1 VKITQKFLLIGLVPA
16 VAQILIC
23 SQLFS
28 LLSSV
33 EYYSDLEIK
42 QNIIARTLL
51 SAVAQSVQVAV
62 LAGAYTGQPSP
73 ETIAMVDQ
81 AAAKEDKTFDQ
92 LRNLTRD
99 DTVTYKELE
108 TLQNLGKVSTEL
120 FLRGKGAH
128 RVNPNYDDDSPVGTV
143 YFDQFQNG
151 RQFIQQVRQ
160 LTRVFD
166 HQNER
171 LEQIRLK
178 QKSNREQVKF
188 FVWAELIFDIVC
200 VGALYIIFRV
210 DFSSRF
216 NNLVAMARDLAAD
229 RPIARTVGGTD
240 ELGYLSKALVNAA
253 DARREAVNQ
262 KQLLFQM
269 VTHDLRSPLM
279 AASLVVET
287 MLEQPNPDPVK
298 QETRLHSIERSL
310 QRVVGLSNDL
320 LTIEKLSA
328 GGLELNRT
336 RVDVQETIDF
346 AIETVKPL
354 SDHKGLI
361 LNNQAPAMAASLDED
376 RILQV
381 LVNLLTNAIKFSP
394 KSTQIDITAQ
404 KNAHQLR
411 IEIQDRGPG
420 IDKKDLKRLF
430 DPFQQANDGQ
440 NAKGFGLGLAIA
452 RMLVELHE
460 GEIGAFERQGGGT
473 VFWFTIGLE

>member
-1 VKITQKFLLIGLVPA
+1 MKITQKFLLIGLVPA
-16 VAQILIC
+16 IAQVLIC
-23 SQLFS
+23 IQLFS
-28 LLSSV
+28 LLSAV
-33 EYYSDLEIK
+33 EYYGDKEIK

-62 LAGAYTGQPSP
+62 LAGAYVGQPSP
-73 ETIAMVDQ
+73 EVVAMVDQ
-81 AAAKEDKTFDQ
+81 ASAKEDKIFDE
-92 LRNLTRD
+92 LRSLTMD
-99 DTVTYKELE
+99 DSATHNELE
-108 TLQNLGKVSTEL
+108 RLQSLGKVTKAL
-120 FLRGKGAH
+120 FMKAKSPRHDNL
-128 RVNPNYDDDSPVGTV
+128 DDDSPVRSV

-151 RQFIQQVRQ
+151 RQFVQQVRQ
-160 LTRVFD
+160 LNRVFER
-166 HQNER
+166 QNER

-188 FVWAELIFDIVC
+188 FVWAELILDIVC
-200 VGALYIIFRV
+200 VIALYLIFRV
-210 DFSSRF
+210 DFSNRF
-216 NNLVAMARDLAAD
+216 NNLVSMARDLAAD
-229 RPIARTVGGTD
+229 RPIIKAVSGND

-253 DARREAVNQ
+253 DARRDAVNQ
-262 KQLLFQM
+262 KQMLFQM

-287 MLEQPNPDPVK
+287 MLEQPHSAPDK
-298 QETRLHSIERSL
+298 LETRLHSIERSL

-328 GGLELNRT
+328 GGLDINRT

-354 SDHKGLI
+354 SDHKQLV
-361 LNNQAPAMAASLDED
+361 LSNQAPSISASLDED

-381 LVNLLTNAIKFSP
+381 LVNLLSNAIKFSP

-411 IEIQDRGPG
+411 IEIKDRGPG

-430 DPFQQANDGQ
+430 NPFQQANDGQ

-460 GEIGAFERQGGGT
+460 GEIGAFERPGGGT
-473 VFWFTIGLE
+473 VFWFTLGLE